1 VLIYYGRNRKRSWR
15 CWLTIY
21 YALFVSYLPQIFF
34 FWKRTSPM
42 LMLSEGMFEKKLFLE
57 NLIEG
62 KYFKFFKIIFTN
74 WRWSFIFSRFSIST
88 GYFIHLET
96 FIFFCKV
103 ESCFQPGSYLI
114 VFCDHKEIKWY
125 CCGFSLQLFFLIFS
139 RGKKN
144 CVACFLLSPPLSFK
158 YWVSNCLYLFSFL
171 DK

>member
-1 VLIYYGRNRKRSWR
+1 ML
-15 CWLTIY
+15 C
-21 YALFVSYLPQIFF
+21 LFHTYHKYFS
-34 FWKRTSPM
+34 WKRTSPL
-42 LMLSEGMFEKKLFLE
+42 LMLSEGMFEKKLFWE

-74 WRWSFIFSRFSIST
+74 WRWSFIFSRLSIST
-88 GYFIHLET
+88 GNFIHLET
-96 FIFFCKV
+96 FIFFSKV
-103 ESCFQPGSYLI
+103 ESRFPTRKLFI
-114 VFCDHKEIKWY
+114 FFFCDHKEIKLY
-125 CCGFSLQLFFLIFS
+125 CCGFSLQLVFYFFS